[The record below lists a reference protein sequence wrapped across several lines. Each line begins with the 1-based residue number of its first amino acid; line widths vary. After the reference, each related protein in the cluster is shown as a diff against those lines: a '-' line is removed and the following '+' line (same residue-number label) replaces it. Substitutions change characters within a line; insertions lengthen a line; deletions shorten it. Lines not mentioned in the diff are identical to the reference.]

1 MFFRTCPIVM
11 LTLAVLPTSQS
22 FAGVSIEEPKIDAV
36 WTAGEKATIK
46 FADSRKTTKIHVR
59 IMAKENARKVY
70 FDQDVKAEKGA
81 KTPSVLI
88 DVPETTA
95 GAGKTETV
103 ILEFSVKGPRGEE
116 AVDQIRIQIRN
127 PPTK

>member
-1 MFFRTCPIVM
+1 M
-11 LTLAVLPTSQS
+11 LTLAVLPASQS
-22 FAGVSIEEPKIDAV
+22 FAAVSIQDLKVDAV

-46 FADSRKTTKIHVR
+46 FTDSRKTAKIHVR

-81 KTPSVLI
+81 KTPSVII